1 MASEASTSERDVNPR
16 SGAEAVRELA
26 VHAARIQLASL
37 TAAGRFLAGWAQS
50 ADRYAQ
56 TLSDE
61 LLGRVEGATPP
72 GELVPRLAD
81 ATNAHLRELSTL
93 PSVAVDH
100 FNQRVSREE
109 KPSPRGRRRRGAA

>member
-1 MASEASTSERDVNPR
+1 MASEASTADRDESPR
-16 SGAEAVRELA
+16 SSADAIRQLA

-37 TAAGRFLAGWAQS
+37 TATSRFLAGWAQS

-61 LLGRVEGATPP
+61 LLGRARGATAP

-81 ATNAHLRELSTL
+81 ATSAHLRELSSL
-93 PSVAVDH
+93 PSLAVDH
-100 FNQRVSREE
+100 FNQQVTHAEREPE
-109 KPSPRGRRRRGAA
+109 RGRRRSEAS